1 MFPKKSCKCTMKI
14 TDIFSGH
21 YAMQVVVESQTE
33 TNSISFP
40 FENTV
45 HDNIY
50 AVIHWLA
57 SCFCFTTGHF
67 YAISGTYLVSL
78 SVHVLLGTLMN
89 IAHNRIYICS
99 NRVSMGQP
107 TKMSNDKGLR
117 DQILRHSET
126 FISI

>member
-1 MFPKKSCKCTMKI
+1 
-14 TDIFSGH
+14 
-21 YAMQVVVESQTE
+21 VVVESQTE

-50 AVIHWLA
+50 AVINWLA

-78 SVHVLLGTLMN
+78 SVARRL
-89 IAHNRIYICS
+89 HNNSLSLQWQQI
-99 NRVSMGQP
+99 
-107 TKMSNDKGLR
+107 KGLR
-117 DQILRHSET
+117 VFQEIDQRWNSNNFET
-126 FISI
+126 NCSMK